1 MPDYDTEISSHY
13 NAEFFV
19 LDNIKRNYV
28 YSNTTSYS
36 NDAWRQDDWS
46 LPKNYAAIKNIDI
59 Q

>member
-1 MPDYDTEISSHY
+1 MMPDYDTEISSHY

-36 NDAWRQDDWS
+36 NDA
-46 LPKNYAAIKNIDI
+46 
-59 Q
+59 